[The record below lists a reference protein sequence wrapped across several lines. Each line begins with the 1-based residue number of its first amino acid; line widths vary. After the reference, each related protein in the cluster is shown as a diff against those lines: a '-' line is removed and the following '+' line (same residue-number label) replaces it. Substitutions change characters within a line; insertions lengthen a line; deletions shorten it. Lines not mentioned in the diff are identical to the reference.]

1 MHGNYYDWI
10 VSTTHPLGY
19 CTAIHSDFRGF
30 PVKTETENIEMTVEQ
45 AKDFKF
51 DFKEDFVISVTLKP
65 DTVKYRGCLLQ
76 LGKLG
81 YYLNAN
87 TMKPEVR
94 YQRKV
99 YTSTNMLGTTD
110 TWAIMPRGT
119 NGKWYVPQKY
129 SELRLKLE
137 YKNGILRTYVNGL
150 LDQTIELLPF
160 VR

>member
-1 MHGNYYDWI
+1 M
-10 VSTTHPLGY
+10 
-19 CTAIHSDFRGF
+19 
-30 PVKTETENIEMTVEQ
+30 
-45 AKDFKF
+45 
-51 DFKEDFVISVTLKP
+51 KP

-99 YTSTNMLGTTD
+99 YTSTNMLGTAD

-137 YKNGILRTYVNGL
+137 YKNGILCTYVNGL

>member
-1 MHGNYYDWI
+1 MYK
-10 VSTTHPLGY
+10 
-19 CTAIHSDFRGF
+19 R
-30 PVKTETENIEMTVEQ
+30 Q

-51 DFKEDFVISVTLKP
+51 DLKEDFVISVTLKP

-99 YTSTNMLGTTD
+99 YTSTNMLGTAD

-137 YKNGILRTYVNGL
+137 YKNGILCTYVNGL